1 MDLALFAQILPS
13 PSEPAGI
20 PVWFW
25 SVAFSIAMALLAL
38 LGAALIWIAKN
49 FFARLVSRLDTIEKT
64 VSEIHSTVGGTA
76 TALASVEQ
84 RVETVERYVPEI
96 SKLRLRRAGANGG
109 E

>member
-1 MDLALFAQILPS
+1 MDLALLAQILPS
-13 PSEPAGI
+13 PSDPAGI

-64 VSEIHSTVGGTA
+64 VQEIHTTVGGTA
-76 TALASVEQ
+76 ADLEKIEK
-84 RVETVERYVPEI
+84 RVETIERHVPEI
-96 SKLRLRRAGANGG
+96 VKLRLRRAGANGG